1 MTSKRKKTIEY
12 NCFQSYSLLI
22 LHLETFCLSTN
33 LKLMKTKT
41 NFRWAILSLLFM
53 ATTILYIDRSA
64 LGILAPDLQKSI
76 GWTEQQYGIIN
87 SVFMIAY
94 AVCFLFMGK
103 IIDNIG
109 TRKGYLISIII
120 WAIAT
125 LGHALARSW
134 VGFAVARFS
143 LAVGQSGNF
152 PSAIKAVAEWF
163 PKKDRALAVGIF
175 NGGANMGTI
184 LSPLIIPVLVLAV
197 GDWRIGFLWTFPIS
211 IIWVFLWLKFYRKP
225 EDTSRIS
232 KDELQYIGSDDA
244 DNQFV
249 EKVRWKDILPH
260 RGTWAIAVA
269 KFMAD
274 PIWWFYL
281 FWGAKFLNEK
291 FGLNLKEI
299 GLPFFAIYLV
309 SWGIGIFLGWLSGKF
324 MKGGFSLNKGR
335 KLGLF
340 SCALFA
346 IPVAFVPHVSNMW
359 LAVGL
364 IALAAG
370 GHCGWSANVF
380 SLMSDIFPKKATAS
394 VAGFGGFA
402 GAVGGAIVAFGVG
415 KILQDIGV
423 DGYAIPF
430 AVAGCGY
437 LIALAVVHLLVPE
450 IKTIKI

>member
-1 MTSKRKKTIEY
+1 MIIEMDKRPTR
-12 NCFQSYSLLI
+12 
-22 LHLETFCLSTN
+22 
-33 LKLMKTKT
+33 
-41 NFRWAILSLLFM
+41 FRWIILSLLFV

-76 GWTEQQYGIIN
+76 GWSEEQYGIIN
-87 SVFMIAY
+87 SVFMMAY
-94 AVCFLFMGK
+94 AVCFILMGRL
-103 IIDNIG
+103 IDTIG
-109 TRKGYLISIII
+109 TRKGYLVSIGI
-120 WAIAT
+120 WSIAA

-134 VGFAVARFS
+134 VGFAIARFG

-175 NGGANMGTI
+175 NGGSNMGTI
-184 LSPLIIPVLVLAV
+184 LSPLIIPLLVLNFD
-197 GDWRIGFLWTFPIS
+197 DWRVGFLWTFPIS
-211 IIWVFLWLKFYRKP
+211 IIWVLLWLKYFRKP
-225 EDTSRIS
+225 ELSPNVS
-232 KDELQYIGSDDA
+232 AEELQYINSDSDE
-244 DNQFV
+244 NENT
-249 EKVRWKDILPH
+249 EKVGWKDILPH

-299 GLPFFAIYLV
+299 GLPFFTIYLA
-309 SWGIGIFLGWLSGKF
+309 SWGLGIFLGWFSSKL
-324 MKGGFSLNKGR
+324 MKIGFSLNQGR
-335 KLGLF
+335 KFGLLA
-340 SCALFA
+340 CALFA
-346 IPVAFVPHVSNMW
+346 VPVALVPHVENMW
-359 LAVGL
+359 LAVSL

-380 SLMSDIFPKKATAS
+380 SLMSDIFPKKAVGS

-402 GAVGGAIVAFGVG
+402 GAVGGAIVAFSVG
-415 KILQDIGV
+415 KILQNIGV

-437 LIALAVVHLLVPE
+437 LIALLIVHLLVPK
-450 IKTIKI
+450 IKTINI

>member
-1 MTSKRKKTIEY
+1 MPKT
-12 NCFQSYSLLI
+12 Q
-22 LHLETFCLSTN
+22 
-33 LKLMKTKT
+33 KLTT
-41 NFRWAILSLLFM
+41 NFRWIILSLLFI

-76 GWTEQQYGIIN
+76 GWSEEQYGIIN

-94 AVCFLFMGK
+94 AICFILMGTL
-103 IIDNIG
+103 IDKIG
-109 TRKGYLISIII
+109 TRKGYLISIGI
-120 WAIAT
+120 WSIAA

-134 VGFAVARFS
+134 IGFAFARFS

-175 NGGANMGTI
+175 NGGSNMGTI
-184 LSPLIIPVLVLAV
+184 LSPLIIPPLVI
-197 GDWRIGFLWTFPIS
+197 GFNNWRAGFLWTFPIS
-211 IIWVFLWLKFYRKP
+211 IIWVLLWLKYFRKP
-225 EDTSRIS
+225 EQSPNVS
-232 KDELQYIGSDDA
+232 PEELQYINSDSG
-244 DNQFV
+244 N
-249 EKVRWKDILPH
+249 EENTKKLGWKDILPH
-260 RGTWAIAVA
+260 RGAWAIAVA

-291 FGLNLKEI
+291 FGVNLKDI
-299 GLPFFAIYLV
+299 GLPFFTIYLA
-309 SWGIGIFLGWLSGKF
+309 SWGLGIFLGYLSSKF
-324 MKGGFSLNKGR
+324 MKMGFSLNQGR
-335 KLGLF
+335 KF
-340 SCALFA
+340 SLLACALFA
-346 IPVAFVPHVSNMW
+346 VPVAFVPHTTNMW

-380 SLMSDIFPKKATAS
+380 SLMSDIFPKKAVGT

-402 GAVGGAIVAFGVG
+402 GAVGGAIVAFSVG
-415 KILQDIGV
+415 KILQNIGT

-430 AVAGCGY
+430 AIAGSGY
-437 LIALAVVHLLVPE
+437 LIALLFVHLLVPK
-450 IKTIKI
+450 IKTINI

>member
-1 MTSKRKKTIEY
+1 MPK
-12 NCFQSYSLLI
+12 NQQS
-22 LHLETFCLSTN
+22 T
-33 LKLMKTKT
+33 T
-41 NFRWAILSLLFM
+41 NFRWVILSLLFI

-76 GWTEQQYGIIN
+76 GWSEEQYGIIN

-94 AVCFLFMGK
+94 AICFILMGTL
-103 IIDNIG
+103 IDKIG
-109 TRKGYLISIII
+109 TRKGYLISIGI
-120 WAIAT
+120 WSVAA

-134 VGFAVARFS
+134 IGFAFARFT

-175 NGGANMGTI
+175 NGGSNMGTI
-184 LSPLIIPVLVLAV
+184 LSPLIIPPLVL
-197 GDWRIGFLWTFPIS
+197 GLNNWRVGFLWTFPIS
-211 IIWVFLWLKFYRKP
+211 IVWVLLWLKYFRKP
-225 EDTSRIS
+225 EQSPNVS
-232 KDELQYIGSDDA
+232 PEELQYINSDSG
-244 DNQFV
+244 N
-249 EKVRWKDILPH
+249 EENTKKLGWKDILPH
-260 RGTWAIAVA
+260 REAWAIAVA

-291 FGLNLKEI
+291 FGVNLKDI
-299 GLPFFAIYLV
+299 GLPFFTIYLA
-309 SWGIGIFLGWLSGKF
+309 SWGLGIFLGWLSSKF
-324 MKGGFSLNKGR
+324 MKMGFSLNQGR
-335 KLGLF
+335 KF
-340 SCALFA
+340 SLLACALFA
-346 IPVAFVPHVSNMW
+346 VPVAFVPHTTNMW

-380 SLMSDIFPKKATAS
+380 SLMSDIFPKKAVGS

-402 GAVGGAIVAFGVG
+402 GAVGGAIVAFSVG
-415 KILQDIGV
+415 KILQNIGT

-430 AVAGCGY
+430 AVAGSGY
-437 LIALAVVHLLVPE
+437 LIALLMVHLLVPK
-450 IKTIKI
+450 IKTINI

>member
-1 MTSKRKKTIEY
+1 M
-12 NCFQSYSLLI
+12 Q
-22 LHLETFCLSTN
+22 
-33 LKLMKTKT
+33 KLPT
-41 NFRWAILSLLFM
+41 NFRWIILCLLFV

-64 LGILAPDLQKSI
+64 LGILAPELQKSI
-76 GWTEQQYGIIN
+76 GWSEEQYGIIN

-94 AVCFLFMGK
+94 ALCFILMGRL
-103 IIDNIG
+103 IDTIG
-109 TRKGYLISIII
+109 TRKGYLVSIGI
-120 WAIAT
+120 WSIAT

-143 LAVGQSGNF
+143 LAVGQSGSF

-184 LSPLIIPVLVLAV
+184 LSPLIIPPLVLSFNN
-197 GDWRIGFLWTFPIS
+197 WRLGFLWTFPIS
-211 IIWVFLWLKFYRKP
+211 WVLLWLKYFRKP
-225 EDTSRIS
+225 EQS
-232 KDELQYIGSDDA
+232 KRVSAEELQYINSDS
-244 DNQFV
+244 NENENT
-249 EKVRWKDILPH
+249 EKVGWKDILPH
-260 RGTWAIAVA
+260 RGAWAIAVA

-299 GLPFFAIYLV
+299 GLPFFTIYLA
-309 SWGIGIFLGWLSGKF
+309 SWGLGISLGWFSSKL
-324 MKGGFSLNKGR
+324 MKIGFSLNKGR
-335 KLGLF
+335 KLGLLA
-340 SCALFA
+340 CALFA
-346 IPVAFVPHVSNMW
+346 VPVALVPHTENMW
-359 LAVGL
+359 LAVSL

-380 SLMSDIFPKKATAS
+380 SLMSDIFPKKAVGS
-394 VAGFGGFA
+394 VAGFGGFS
-402 GAVGGAIVAFGVG
+402 GAIGGAIVAFSIG
-415 KILQDIGV
+415 KILQNIGV

-437 LIALAVVHLLVPE
+437 LIALLIVHLLVPKLKWS
-450 IKTIKI
+450 IFKRL